1 MSGAVRGFR
10 WKFANRSWAASRRA
24 LFGSL
29 ADWHRY
35 GWLACPG
42 SKDRTRRWTAMR
54 GRPGI
59 RPARRRAR
67 PGPNSEGKA
76 RITEARRR
84 LWTAMR
90 GRPGIRPAR
99 RRARSG
105 PVRTAISS
113 VQRLQLVGGGRDPP
127 VLCGALPAQ
136 RTISQSFF
144 QMLRFA
150 TPGED
155 DDSTP
160 RWARRPAEGGTLGP
174 TGAWVHERCAAGSS
188 VVRERPVSRST
199 IKQARVLSYRQ
210 VWIEH
215 F

>member
-1 MSGAVRGFR
+1 MAGCQRRRRERLGLRRHAGDDGRPCEAGQESVQPDVALGPDRIEHPALLGVSSCSRPERLLELPDPLVADGNLVRP
-10 WKFANRSWAASRRA
+10 APSA
-24 LFGSL
+24 
-29 ADWHRY
+29 
-35 GWLACPG
+35 
-42 SKDRTRRWTAMR
+42 RRW
-54 GRPGI
+54 RP
-59 RPARRRAR
+59 RSACALRRSPR
-67 PGPNSEGKA
+67 SE
-76 RITEARRR
+76 
-84 LWTAMR
+84 
-90 GRPGIRPAR
+90 
-99 RRARSG
+99 
-105 PVRTAISS
+105 
-113 VQRLQLVGGGRDPP
+113 
-127 VLCGALPAQ
+127 
-136 RTISQSFF
+136 TISQSFF

-160 RWARRPAEGGTLGP
+160 RWARRPAEGRTLGP